1 MQHWFFGI
9 ALLLQLTGCATD
21 QTGLPVSV
29 TIAEPRQTTEPPPAP
44 LAPTA
49 TPIPAAPLAAKT
61 NLIEAVM
68 PVQTPQPVT
77 TSTKAKPLKIPDPL
91 PITET
96 PTSGAPV
103 AIAKS
108 ADGSA
113 SYYVPNKMIDK
124 APSIVHLWIDPA
136 MPVKE
141 LQEKLA
147 RQLKLDLDHIKIRMA
162 KTASTDATVAGDI
175 QGLTKVR
182 VGDKMVAQLSGN
194 DFRFSPEEPT
204 PGELDGA
211 TWKWHWQVTPQHVT
225 KSRPL
230 LLTIKA
236 WIDETPHKT
245 SMPSIDEPVIV
256 EADESSIERINR
268 WTEFL
273 KAIEGLYAALAA
285 VAVIL
290 FGLSVKFRDQLRRF
304 LCIGGKPD

>member
-1 MQHWFFGI
+1 MRRWLFSI
-9 ALLLQLTGCATD
+9 ALLLLLTGCATD
-21 QTGLPVSV
+21 QSRFPVSV
-29 TIAEPRQTTEPPPAP
+29 TIAEPRQTTEPSPTPSAPA
-44 LAPTA
+44 AS
-49 TPIPAAPLAAKT
+49 PIPAAPLAAKT
-61 NLIEAVM
+61 NMIEAVM
-68 PVQTPQPVT
+68 PAQTPQRVT
-77 TSTKAKPLKIPDPL
+77 TATKAKPLRISNPPL
-91 PITET
+91 VTET
-96 PTSGAPV
+96 PTSDTPV
-103 AIAKS
+103 AVAKS

-162 KTASTDATVAGDI
+162 KTASTGATIAGDI

-194 DFRFSPEEPT
+194 DFKFSPEEPT

-211 TWKWHWQVTPQHVT
+211 TWKWHWQVTPLHAT
-225 KSRPL
+225 KSQPL

-236 WIDETPHKT
+236 WIDETPRKT

-256 EADESSIERINR
+256 ETDESGTERINR

-290 FGLSVKFRDQLRRF
+290 FGLSVKFKDQLRRF
-304 LCIGGKPD
+304 LRIGGKPN